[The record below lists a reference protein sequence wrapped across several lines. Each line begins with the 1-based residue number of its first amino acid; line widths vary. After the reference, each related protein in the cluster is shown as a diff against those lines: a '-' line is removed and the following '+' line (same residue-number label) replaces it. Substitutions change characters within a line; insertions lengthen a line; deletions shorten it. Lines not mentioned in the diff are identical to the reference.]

1 MGINDLFDSSR
12 ANLDNIARDNYVSSI
27 FHATRIIVNEEGT
40 EAGAVTTA
48 VLVNKAS
55 PTRFYVDRPFS
66 YLIVEKTANV
76 LLFAGEVKS
85 NV

>member
-1 MGINDLFDSSR
+1 MGIVDLFDSSA
-12 ANLDNIARDNYVSSI
+12 ANLNKIARNDYVSSI

-40 EAGAVTTA
+40 EAGAVAGA
-48 VLVNKAS
+48 VLVNKII
-55 PTRFYVDRPFS
+55 PTRFNADRPFA